1 MIPKAY
7 IIEWS
12 KTALWQN
19 NFQIEQDLVIEK
31 ALFEI
36 FSNDELRSQLAF
48 RGGTALHKLYLKP
61 QSRYSEDIDLVQVN
75 KGEIGPLLSLLRARL
90 SFLGDAKYVRSPHNN
105 TLIYRF
111 TSEYENIPLKLKI
124 EINTREHFSVLG
136 YNEISHHI
144 TNGFLSGEYKIN
156 TFITEE
162 LLGTKLRALY
172 QRNKGRDLFDIWC
185 ALNKIDLETHKVIEC
200 FKFYMHNENH
210 DIASIDFVKNMEMKI
225 ADSEFN
231 GDIEGLLIPQI
242 KYDGF
247 SAYKLIKEL
256 LIDKI

>member
-12 KTALWQN
+12 KTAPWQN

-36 FSNDELRSQLAF
+36 FSNDELRRQLAF

-61 QSRYSEDIDLVQVN
+61 QSRYSEDIDLVQIN
-75 KGEIGPLLSLLRARL
+75 EGEIGPLLTLLRAGL
-90 SFLGDAKYVRSPHNN
+90 SFLGDAKYERSLHNN

-111 TSEYENIPLKLKI
+111 TSEYESIPLKLKI

-136 YNEISHHI
+136 YNEIRHDIRSS
-144 TNGFLSGEYKIN
+144 FLTGEYKIK
-156 TFITEE
+156 TFMIEE
-162 LLGTKLRALY
+162 LLGTKMRALY
-172 QRNKGRDLFDIWC
+172 QRNKGRDLFDIWY
-185 ALNKIDLETHKVIEC
+185 ALNRIDLEIHKVLEC

-225 ADSEFN
+225 ADNEFN
-231 GDIEGLLIPQI
+231 GDIEGLLLPQI